1 MLVILERAKYVWSKQ
16 IKGVAGFLG
25 TDGKKKRNFSTAFL
39 PSSSL

>member
-25 TDGKKKRNFSTAFL
+25 TDGKKKRKFSTAFL
-39 PSSSL
+39 PSSSQ